1 MLTTA
6 TIIEAFQNLPPKI
19 SLDEAVEKLIILER
33 YEKAMEEIEENK
45 GHKHEDVMQEARQW
59 IQQRK

>member
-19 SLDEAVEKLIILER
+19 SLDEAVERLIILER
-33 YEKAMEEIEENK
+33 YEKALEEIDGHK
-45 GHKHEDVMQEARQW
+45 GHQNEDVLREARQW